1 MYKIYQIPSA
11 GILYIY
17 HNLSYKMDAM
27 HNTDYIPDLLK
38 YKSDPLF
45 YFAGKADMEQN
56 YPARMQVYFP
66 S

>member
-1 MYKIYQIPSA
+1 
-11 GILYIY
+11 
-17 HNLSYKMDAM
+17 M
-27 HNTDYIPDLLK
+27 HNTDYIPGLLK

-66 S
+66 VINSNSEFAVFPPNTEEYV